1 VQRWLLAPGARTAQ
15 LGESWVAYSE
25 LSGESHLLNTESVAV
40 LDMLHAVT
48 PRTLAEV
55 CADLAQ
61 EQGLEA
67 SELEAILATSWNSLV
82 EAGLVREAADTARL

>member
-1 VQRWLLAPGARTAQ
+1 MLAPGTCVAQ
-15 LGESWVAYSE
+15 LGDSWVAYSA

-40 LDMLHAVT
+40 LDALDVVT

-55 CADLAQ
+55 CVDLAQ
-61 EQGLEA
+61 EQAQEA
-67 SELEAILATSWNSLV
+67 TELEAILASSWNSLV